1 MKIYPT
7 NNDIGG
13 RRESRTKKTLQLISL
28 VSGQCELISL
38 VSGRRKQ
45 VHKNGKALL
54 DGRGAVGW
62 SADQPAEESKELLTM
77 CFRAAPAALSP
88 QKPLGPPGKQFILG
102 GV

>member
-1 MKIYPT
+1 MMKIYPT

-28 VSGQCELISL
+28 VSGQCE
-38 VSGRRKQ
+38 RRKQ